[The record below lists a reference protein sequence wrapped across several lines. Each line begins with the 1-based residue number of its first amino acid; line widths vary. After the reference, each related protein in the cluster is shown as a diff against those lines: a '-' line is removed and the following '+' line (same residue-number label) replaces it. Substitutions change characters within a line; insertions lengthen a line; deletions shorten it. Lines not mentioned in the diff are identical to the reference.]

1 MCRDFLFRFQ
11 SQTENAL
18 ANNLMPEFGAMK
30 MSLLSIS
37 PILGTVQPVFRDQ
50 MYVHVFAFRSE
61 IGIVLTRA
69 RKKVNKATV
78 LRHGPKHRYRH
89 SNTIE
94 SLRLRIDP
102 I

>member
-1 MCRDFLFRFQ
+1 MRRDFLFRFQ

-37 PILGTVQPVFRDQ
+37 PILGTVFRDQ

-78 LRHGPKHRYRH
+78 LRHGHKHRYRH